1 MFCISITLFR
11 NKTIFLKKNI
21 PKMLVLI
28 PTLRKIIHVNKK
40 IYNELYKKFVL
51 LKEKYILKV

>member
-1 MFCISITLFR
+1 
-11 NKTIFLKKNI
+11 
-21 PKMLVLI
+21 MLVLI